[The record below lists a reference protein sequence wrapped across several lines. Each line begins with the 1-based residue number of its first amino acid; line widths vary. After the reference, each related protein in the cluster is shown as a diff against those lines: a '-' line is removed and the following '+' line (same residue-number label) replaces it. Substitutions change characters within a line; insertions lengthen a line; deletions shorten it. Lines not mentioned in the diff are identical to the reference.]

1 MRNKVVP
8 ARALYRLVSQG
19 QQQQQQSA
27 ASSAAASASASSS
40 STSTSYSSSGRLSSS
55 RISSSIAS
63 NARLSRAATV
73 AARRRQ
79 EASLSASGSTSTG
92 GSTIS
97 TSGSSSSSSS
107 SFSRRRRSSTS
118 NSQQK
123 KRDYDVPMI
132 VVNPTVQH
140 LWSQL
145 SSASTSG
152 IQKSPFGFE
161 PVQPPQTSLN
171 NVALQNFFADQRPL
185 LEHQV
190 ASPSSADGIAKLFDQ
205 EGKEEGEKLKSIS
218 AALMQSLQES
228 GHLSESNLEGATVVI
243 AAAPDMQT
251 AYPQRIENI
260 EQERF
265 ASLLDRLANAK
276 SGSNAG
282 EIVRK
287 EAKELESEQNR
298 RKDVEEAVNSA
309 LERGENPA
317 TAKALGSEADL
328 VILGEPEGPNPSWA
342 RGTATHLAQS
352 TRAFEPPLQPAFG
365 KAGKDAV
372 ANKGEELKLESK
384 EMSANIKIIDERED
398 DPNLLL
404 SHAMV
409 QATLPSALSWNRL
422 VAKMDAATL
431 KEGGSLSFI
440 DVDSLDAELLP
451 ITEKSISEH
460 QVVEMDST
468 KRKRKKKMRKHKYR
482 KLRKATRIERSRLK
496 K

>member
-1 MRNKVVP
+1 
-8 ARALYRLVSQG
+8 
-19 QQQQQQSA
+19 
-27 ASSAAASASASSS
+27 
-40 STSTSYSSSGRLSSS
+40 
-55 RISSSIAS
+55 
-63 NARLSRAATV
+63 
-73 AARRRQ
+73 
-79 EASLSASGSTSTG
+79 
-92 GSTIS
+92 
-97 TSGSSSSSSS
+97 
-107 SFSRRRRSSTS
+107 
-118 NSQQK
+118 
-123 KRDYDVPMI
+123 MI

-145 SSASTSG
+145 SSASTNDM
-152 IQKSPFGFE
+152 QKPPFGFE
-161 PVQPPQTSLN
+161 PVQPQPTSLKN
-171 NVALQNFFADQRPL
+171 IALQKFFANQRPL

-190 ASPSSADGIAKLFDQ
+190 SSPSADGMAQLFGQ
-205 EGKEEGEKLKSIS
+205 EGKEEGERLKSIS
-218 AALMQSLQES
+218 AALMQSLHES
-228 GHLSESNLEGATVVI
+228 GHISESDMEGATVVI
-243 AAAPDMQT
+243 SAAPDMQRDH
-251 AYPQRIENI
+251 PQRIVDI

-265 ASLLDRLANAK
+265 ISLLDRLASAK
-276 SGSNAG
+276 SSAKGS
-282 EIVRK
+282 ERVRK
-287 EAKELESEQNR
+287 EAKELESEQSR

-342 RGTATHLAQS
+342 RGTATYLAES
-352 TRAFEPPLQPAFG
+352 TRAFEPPSPPSVG
-365 KAGKDAV
+365 KAGKSAE
-372 ANKGEELKLESK
+372 ANKGEELTLESK
-384 EMSANIKIIDERED
+384 DLSASIKIIDERGE

-409 QATLPSALSWNRL
+409 QATLPPALSWNRL

-440 DVDSLDAELLP
+440 DVNSLDAELLP
-451 ITEKSISEH
+451 IMEKPSSEH